1 MLEIP
6 VIVVFTVSSVQSIPS
21 YKGYQTL
28 NSPLIADG
36 AEYAVLVLSQ
46 PSGFAL
52 PSPSLASV
60 FDFTIHEVL
69 YCQSASFD
77 RHSVSS
83 RIIVR
88 LQARPKPPPQ

>member
-1 MLEIP
+1 M
-6 VIVVFTVSSVQSIPS
+6 VQNTPFSFFR
-21 YKGYQTL
+21 
-28 NSPLIADG
+28 
-36 AEYAVLVLSQ
+36 SQ
-46 PSGFAL
+46 VA
-52 PSPSLASV
+52 SLYHRRRYIASV
-60 FDFTIHEVL
+60 FDFTFHEVL